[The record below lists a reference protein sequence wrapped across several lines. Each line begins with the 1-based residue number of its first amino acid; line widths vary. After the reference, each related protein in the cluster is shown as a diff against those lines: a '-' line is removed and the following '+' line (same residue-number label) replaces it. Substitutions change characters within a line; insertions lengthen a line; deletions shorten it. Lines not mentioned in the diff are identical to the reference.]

1 MSGITFSHNRGSK
14 FLRTGFENFQYPIK
28 IWKMLLLLV
37 NYGLPGVKH
46 SNEAFANAAVLFL
59 HHCNLLL
66 VIKKIA
72 LDFPALLILFA

>member
-1 MSGITFSHNRGSK
+1 
-14 FLRTGFENFQYPIK
+14 
-28 IWKMLLLLV
+28 MLLLLV